1 MLLPRLRAST
11 GFLTPTS
18 YTGRPWLKK
27 PRSCIT
33 QDPLFLCG
41 LHNSQPY
48 CKAPANCSPTCTT
61 QHLQALKDLKQW
73 HAPALRAGQQAR
85 SPGGCHFGQP
95 LRITNCL
102 CPCEQEENR
111 SPGRQALRRALPARA
126 WRRPAAPTAGTRR
139 SAELSEGSPAERVK
153 SPRGARYRRPY
164 GAPQQA
170 NPRPVT
176 PSPHTCCKRG
186 RADPRPLG
194 AERGPEPAAPKP
206 SQRWARPAPAPCAY
220 RLQRR
225 PLGPPQHSSSQAP
238 GFTLPKRRR
247 QFSTSL
253 RDCRIKR
260 TALNTG

>member
-1 MLLPRLRAST
+1 MIVIICTYSAAAKAESKHRLP
-11 GFLTPTS
+11 
-18 YTGRPWLKK
+18 YTHILHRTWLKK

-95 LRITNCL
+95 LRIMNCL

-153 SPRGARYRRPY
+153 SPRGARYRRP
-164 GAPQQA
+164 
-170 NPRPVT
+170 
-176 PSPHTCCKRG
+176 
-186 RADPRPLG
+186 
-194 AERGPEPAAPKP
+194 
-206 SQRWARPAPAPCAY
+206 
-220 RLQRR
+220 
-225 PLGPPQHSSSQAP
+225 
-238 GFTLPKRRR
+238 
-247 QFSTSL
+247 
-253 RDCRIKR
+253 
-260 TALNTG
+260 